1 MGLYHKNR
9 SIKGPN
15 GENIQIP
22 KGTSAKK
29 GIAPLRGSVIP
40 VVKGGLTKPA
50 QAQKHPHRKDI
61 TLPPTVA
68 GAAQLHADSL
78 GMSDQ
83 DYYNGAV
90 VAFFS
95 KMLTGD
101 HTLTEPAEACPTC
114 GLKGNKFTKPN
125 APAESGFKRVRV
137 GVRFTENV
145 AKMLFQLAEDW
156 FGGTWSHAFENAVRS
171 YLGKRNPPPE
181 GEGRVAG
188 AKLPV
193 GRPRRGDTAEA
204 KLMRALGVGEPA
216 PQ

>member
-22 KGTSAKK
+22 KGTSAKR
-29 GIAPLRGSVIP
+29 GVVPLRGSVIP
-40 VVKGGLTKPA
+40 VVKEGLTHLSGA
-50 QAQKHPHRKDI
+50 AKHPHRKDI
-61 TLPPTVA
+61 TLPSTVSA
-68 GAAQLHADSL
+68 AAQLHADSL

-95 KMLTGD
+95 KVLTGD
-101 HTLTEPAEACPTC
+101 HTLTEPTEACPAC

-125 APAESGFKRVRV
+125 APSGSGFKRVRV

-188 AKLPV
+188 AQLPN
-193 GRPRRGDTAEA
+193 GRPRKGDTAEA
-204 KLMRALGVGEPA
+204 KLMRALGIGEPDLR
-216 PQ
+216 